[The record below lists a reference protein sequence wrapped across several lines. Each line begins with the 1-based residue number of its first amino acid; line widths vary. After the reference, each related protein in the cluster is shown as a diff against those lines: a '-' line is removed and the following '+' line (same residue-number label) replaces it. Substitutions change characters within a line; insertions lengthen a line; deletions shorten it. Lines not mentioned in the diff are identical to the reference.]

1 MRPLE
6 APATSSEQTARFG
19 GANGTPRSG
28 ASPAWT
34 CVWVEGDP
42 SDSFISTDSVAAGQR
57 LVREERLKAE
67 LEPLPPRFHHQENKQ
82 GSLTG
87 PPRDDPLR
95 GPPGGMDTRG
105 RYGAAEPREEAER
118 TSDQKEASQH

>member
-28 ASPAWT
+28 VFPAWT
-34 CVWVEGDP
+34 CVWVEGEP
-42 SDSFISTDSVAAGQR
+42 ADSFISMDSVPQELLNWLLGNLLGTSARPPGSSGSVIGEGGEAEGRAGAAASEVPQPGEQAGQ
-57 LVREERLKAE
+57 
-67 LEPLPPRFHHQENKQ
+67 
-82 GSLTG
+82 
-87 PPRDDPLR
+87 PRDDPLR

-105 RYGAAEPREEAER
+105 R
-118 TSDQKEASQH
+118 